1 MFERGP
7 IGAMHGSPWAY
18 DTHVK
23 IIFSGPGIKAAKIN
37 RLVHPVDVAPTL
49 SALVGLSP
57 PAAAQGE
64 VLVEVV
70 NNLDAS
76 DRWSIFPGSV
86 QRWVIE
92 CRPRLCEN
100 PNSENSS
107 GE

>member
-7 IGAMHGSPWAY
+7 VGVMHGSPWAY

-23 IIFSGPGIKAAKIN
+23 IIFFGPGIMATNIS

-49 SALVGLSP
+49 SALVGLPP

-70 NNLDAS
+70 NNSDAS
-76 DRWSIFPGSV
+76 DH
-86 QRWVIE
+86 
-92 CRPRLCEN
+92 
-100 PNSENSS
+100 
-107 GE
+107 